1 MAPVLKAKANRFD
14 LIRDQIREL
23 VDVHGFTREQVAEGS
38 NVSLRKMHSFL
49 NGRST
54 GVTVNSVNAL
64 EAFATRALSGTEDLS
79 KDALGIVNT
88 SASRKIFDACTLVR
102 TFREFGV
109 ITGESGSGKTH
120 SLREFSRTNAGTLLI
135 ECDPGYT
142 TASLCL
148 HLARLLRIPT
158 TGAIRELQTRVL
170 GKLNEGQF
178 IICDEAEYLRHYALE
193 TLRRFH
199 DKTGVPVILAGM
211 PRLISNLRGN
221 RGEFA
226 QLYSRVGICVELE
239 PLKSDDIQALVSANL
254 PGCNGLWK
262 EFQKH
267 CHGNTRR
274 LVKLM
279 ERSKYI
285 AKLNKVEITPA
296 VIERSAEI
304 LLA

>member
-14 LIRDQIREL
+14 MIRDRLHEL
-23 VDVHGFTREQVAEGS
+23 IDIQGFTRESVAEGS
-38 NVSLRKMHSFL
+38 GVAIRKLEAFM
-49 NGRST
+49 NGRGT
-54 GVTVNSVNAL
+54 GISLQSVNAL
-64 EAFATRALSGTEDLS
+64 ETFATRVLSGVEE
-79 KDALGIVNT
+79 KNIPVPEMVET
-88 SASRKIFDACTLVR
+88 SASRKIFDACTLVK

-109 ITGESGSGKTH
+109 ITGESGSGKTYTLRQYARSH
-120 SLREFSRTNAGTLLI
+120 SNILLL
-135 ECDPGYT
+135 ECDPGYS

-158 TGAIRELQTRVL
+158 TGAVRDLRTRLL

-178 IICDEAEYLRHYALE
+178 IICDEAEYLQHYALE

-199 DKTGVPVILAGM
+199 DKCGVPVVLAGM

-226 QLYSRVGICVELE
+226 QLYSRVGICVELD
-239 PLKSDDIQALVSANL
+239 PITPNDIQALVSANL
-254 PGCNGLWK
+254 PGNNGLWK
-262 EFQKH
+262 DFQKH
-267 CHGNTRR
+267 CQGNTRR
-274 LVKLM
+274 LVKLI

-285 AKLNKVEITPA
+285 AKLNKVDITPA
-296 VIERSAEI
+296 VVERAAEI